1 MQTEILDTKKI
12 TLPQFW
18 ILALC
23 YVAMMLNGFAN
34 VIISYT
40 APAISQSWGV
50 SAEELGL
57 VFSAGLCGM
66 TVGAMFLSSAADV
79 YGRRL
84 LVSAAIALTGVATLV
99 VCVIDSVPL
108 LIASRFVA
116 GIGLGAILAVLL
128 GFGGEYCPKDHRE
141 FILAALVSAT
151 SVGAVLGGLAT
162 PWSIDNHGWQSVY
175 LGTGLLTL
183 AVAALFYALIPES
196 LQHLANRGGS
206 DALAKI
212 NRILDLLRQPRLQQ
226 LPESGAAKPE
236 AASAS
241 SLLAPARRRMTLLA
255 WATFFIGFAG
265 MYFIVSWLPKLFVDA
280 GIPEA
285 QSIQA
290 VVILTFGS
298 MTGSLLIGWLARFW
312 PLRVLIA
319 ISFATAAV
327 LILVLS
333 LVIRGDQVGIFAVW
347 ALSFLLG
354 VSYLGAFANLYA
366 VALSIYPPTIRV
378 TGLGWCIGLGRVGA
392 IISPMVAGVVLGAGA
407 APANVLAWS
416 AVAVAL
422 AAIGI
427 RLVRPAE
434 ETSAQ

>member
-1 MQTEILDTKKI
+1 
-12 TLPQFW
+12 
-18 ILALC
+18 
-23 YVAMMLNGFAN
+23 MMLNGFAN

-40 APAISQSWGV
+40 APAISLSWGV
-50 SAEELGL
+50 SAEKLGL

-84 LVSAAIALTGVATLV
+84 LISVAIALTGLATLV
-99 VCVIDSVPL
+99 VCIIDSVPL

-162 PWSIDNHGWQSVY
+162 PWPIEQHGWQSVY
-175 LGTGLLTL
+175 LATGLLTL
-183 AVAALFYALIPES
+183 VVAIMFYVLIPES
-196 LQHLANRGGS
+196 LQHLANRGGNE
-206 DALAKI
+206 ALAKI
-212 NRILDLLRQPRLQQ
+212 NHILTKLHQPPLQQ
-226 LPESGAAKPE
+226 LPEIGGAKPE

-241 SLLAPARRRMTLLA
+241 SLLAPTRRRMTLLA

-280 GIPEA
+280 GFPEA
-285 QSIQA
+285 ESIQA

-312 PLRVLIA
+312 QLRVLIA
-319 ISFATAAV
+319 VSFASAAV

-333 LVIRGDQVGIFAVW
+333 LVIRDQQVSIVAVW
-347 ALSFLLG
+347 LLSFLLG
-354 VSYLGAFANLYA
+354 VAYLGAFANLYA
-366 VALSIYPPTIRV
+366 VALSIYPPSIRV

-392 IISPMVAGVVLGAGA
+392 IISPMAAGVILGAGT
-407 APANVLAWS
+407 APATVLAWS
-416 AVAVAL
+416 ALAVAL
-422 AAIGI
+422 AAVGI
-427 RLVRPAE
+427 RLVRPVE
-434 ETSAQ
+434 ETVVQ